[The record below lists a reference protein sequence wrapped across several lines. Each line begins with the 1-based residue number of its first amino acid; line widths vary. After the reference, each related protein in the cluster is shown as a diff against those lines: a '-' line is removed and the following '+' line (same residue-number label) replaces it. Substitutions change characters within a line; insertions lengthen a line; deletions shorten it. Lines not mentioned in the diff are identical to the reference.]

1 MVTATESQVK
11 YDLDF
16 EFCNVDGKHNSVQ
29 KKAVAQYDHFI
40 SSIWRS
46 ESLPWQTSVTKLT
59 FKMETFLKNVLN
71 LFQFFLLLVTLTPHL
86 QHIMKK
92 WYRENYW
99 IKWLIPEV
107 GFPIFLKSL
116 LWLWLGTLSLK
127 THTKPTFLLM

>member
-46 ESLPWQTSVTKLT
+46 ESLP
-59 FKMETFLKNVLN
+59 
-71 LFQFFLLLVTLTPHL
+71 
-86 QHIMKK
+86 
-92 WYRENYW
+92 
-99 IKWLIPEV
+99 
-107 GFPIFLKSL
+107 
-116 LWLWLGTLSLK
+116 
-127 THTKPTFLLM
+127 